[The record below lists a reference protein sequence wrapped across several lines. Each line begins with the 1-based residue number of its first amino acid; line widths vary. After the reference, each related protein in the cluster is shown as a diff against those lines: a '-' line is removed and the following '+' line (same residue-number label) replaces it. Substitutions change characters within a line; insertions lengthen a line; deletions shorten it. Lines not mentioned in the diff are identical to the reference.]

1 MKIMTALLFALFFPA
16 ALLADNFVSAFMDR
30 CAEDGRRLNNVNIG
44 KTMLD
49 RMAANADDDELKA
62 AFKDLNSIR
71 IINVDNVDDSEY
83 YFEKACRLLKESFGD
98 YREAVSLSEA
108 GSRTSV
114 WMKRQGGDTHDLILL
129 SLGGDGKL
137 SIITV
142 SGKIDFNSI
151 SKLSGSLSNG
161 QPFP

>member
-1 MKIMTALLFALFFPA
+1 MKIIIAVLFSLFLPA
-16 ALLADNFVSAFMDR
+16 VLFADNFVSVFMDR

-49 RMAANADDDELKA
+49 RMAANTDDEELKA

-71 IINVDNVDDSEY
+71 IISVDNVEDSEY
-83 YFEKACRLLKESFGD
+83 YFEKAGELLKESFGD
-98 YREAVSLSEA
+98 YREAVSLNET
-108 GSRTSV
+108 GSKISV
-114 WMKRQGGDTHDLILL
+114 WMKRQDEEMQDLILL
-129 SLGGDGKL
+129 SLDSDGKL

-151 SKLSGSLSNG
+151 SKLSGSLRNG